1 MPTARARSTR
11 KTKPKAPAADPAPA
25 AAPPVSL
32 GIGNGGGLQ
41 VETVPIDS
49 LKGDPQNVRV
59 HDAKNLKAIT
69 ASLREFGQQHPL
81 VVDAEGVVHAGNG
94 RLEAMR
100 ALGWSQV
107 SIVRTSLP
115 PAKLKAF
122 AIADNRTP
130 ELAGWNDEGLLAA
143 LSAMDETMRGIV
155 GFSAADFDK
164 LPGNAEV
171 KEDTPPAEFQT
182 AVTKAGDVWL
192 LGDHR
197 LLCGSSTVL
206 EDVQR
211 VMAGDKAALVATD
224 PPYLV
229 DYTGKRVGK
238 SGKDWSEEYNE
249 VEIKDADG
257 FFRALFTNA
266 LSVMAPHAAIYCW
279 HAHRR
284 VGCLQKVWA
293 DLQIL
298 DHQQLVWIK
307 PTSVFGSC
315 MYHFQ
320 HEPCMVGWRQGSKP
334 KHDGRHGT
342 TSVWVLP
349 SDVRAQVSLDEMS
362 DVIAADWDGK
372 SRPVGNEHP
381 TEKPVEI
388 FARPIRKHTDPG
400 DVVFEPFSGSG
411 SQLSAAEQLGRKC
424 RAIELSPVFVDVA
437 VRRWQR
443 LTGKAAVLQGS
454 GRKARTWVQ
463 VAGDRGVVLPKEA

>member
-1 MPTARARSTR
+1 MPTTNRESAQKKR
-11 KTKPKAPAADPAPA
+11 PKASRPALVPQA
-25 AAPPVSL
+25 
-32 GIGNGGGLQ
+32 GNGGGL
-41 VETVPIDS
+41 VTETVPIDS
-49 LKGDPQNVRV
+49 LKPDPKNVRV

-69 ASLREFGQQHPL
+69 ASLREFGQQHP
-81 VVDAEGVVHAGNG
+81 
-94 RLEAMR
+94 
-100 ALGWSQV
+100 AL
-107 SIVRTSLP
+107 T
-115 PAKLKAF
+115 
-122 AIADNRTP
+122 
-130 ELAGWNDEGLLAA
+130 
-143 LSAMDETMRGIV
+143 AMDETMRGIV

-171 KEDTPPAEFQT
+171 QQDTPPAVFQA
-182 AVTKAGDVWL
+182 AVSKAGDLWT

-229 DYTGKRVGK
+229 DYTGARAGG
-238 SGKDWSEEYNE
+238 SGKDWSSEYDE
-249 VEIKDADG
+249 AAVRDPEA
-257 FFRALFTNA
+257 FFRSLFSNVLQVLAPNA
-266 LSVMAPHAAIYCW
+266 PLYCW

-284 VGCLQKVWA
+284 VGMLQKVWGE
-293 DLQIL
+293 LQIL
-298 DHQQLVWIK
+298 DHQAIVWIK
-307 PTSVFGSC
+307 PSSVFGSC

-334 KHDGRHGT
+334 KMDGKHRF

-349 SDVRAQVSLDEMS
+349 SDVRAQVALDEMS

-388 FARPIRKHTDPG
+388 FARPMRKHTEPG

-443 LTGKAAVLQGS
+443 LTGKAAVLEGS
-454 GRKARTWVQ
+454 GGRTWRE
-463 VAGDRGVVLPKEA
+463 VAADRSVVLPKDLV